1 MGAPTFKP
9 TDAERAEVKKMV
21 AVGIPQESICRV
33 VRDGS
38 DDKTLRKHFR
48 HELDTALVKANTEI
62 SGTLYNKARNG
73 DTPSII
79 WWEKTRQGRG
89 EKIQVGGDPDGVP
102 IQKRVLVEFLK

>member
-1 MGAPTFKP
+1 MGAPTFNP
-9 TDAERAEVKKMV
+9 TDAERAEVKNMV
-21 AVGIPQESICRV
+21 AVGIPQESICRGG
-33 VRDGS
+33 RDGI

-89 EKIQVGGDPDGVP
+89 EKIQVGGEPDGVP
-102 IQKRVLVEFLK
+102 IQQRVLVEFLK